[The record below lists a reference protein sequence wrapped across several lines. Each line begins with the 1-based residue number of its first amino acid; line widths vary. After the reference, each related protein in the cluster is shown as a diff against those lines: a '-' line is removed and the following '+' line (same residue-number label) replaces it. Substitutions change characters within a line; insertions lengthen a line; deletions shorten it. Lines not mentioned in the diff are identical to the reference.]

1 MEKERSEKHLEVLDL
16 PTGAR
21 ELVAECELTG
31 RRTFFQRN
39 GRLVAVLVS
48 HDEYVALRETIE
60 ITNDP
65 ALRARIESSDE
76 ELKRNAIMLPEDLFG
91 E

>member
-1 MEKERSEKHLEVLDL
+1 M
-16 PTGAR
+16 PTAAR

-39 GRLVAVLVS
+39 GRVVAVLVS
-48 HDEYVALRETIE
+48 HDEYLALRETIE
-60 ITNDP
+60 IANDV

-76 ELKRNAIMLPEDLFG
+76 EMKRNAIMLPEDLFG

>member
-1 MEKERSEKHLEVLDL
+1 MEVLDL

-31 RRTFFQRN
+31 RRSFFQRN
-39 GRLVAVLVS
+39 GRNVAVLLS
-48 HDEYVALRETIE
+48 YDEYLALRETIE
-60 ITNDP
+60 IANDP
-65 ALRARIESSDE
+65 ALRERIAASE
-76 ELKRNAIMLPEDLFG
+76 EDVNRGALMLPEDLFG

>member
-1 MEKERSEKHLEVLDL
+1 M
-16 PTGAR
+16 PTAAR

-39 GRLVAVLVS
+39 GRVVAVLVS
-48 HDEYVALRETIE
+48 HDEYLALRETIE
-60 ITNDP
+60 ISNDA

>member
-1 MEKERSEKHLEVLDL
+1 MEKQRIEKHLEVLDL
-16 PTGAR
+16 PTAAR

-39 GRLVAVLVS
+39 GRVVAVLVS
-48 HDEYVALRETIE
+48 HDEYLALRETIE
-60 ITNDP
+60 IANDV

-76 ELKRNAIMLPEDLFG
+76 EMKRNAIMLPEDLFG

>member
-1 MEKERSEKHLEVLDL
+1 M
-16 PTGAR
+16 PTAAR

-39 GRLVAVLVS
+39 GRVVAVLVS
-48 HDEYVALRETIE
+48 HDEYLALRETIE
-60 ITNDP
+60 ISNDV
-65 ALRARIESSDE
+65 ALRARIEASDE
-76 ELKRNAIMLPEDLFG
+76 EMKRNAIMLPEDLFG

>member
-1 MEKERSEKHLEVLDL
+1 M
-16 PTGAR
+16 PTAAR

-39 GRLVAVLVS
+39 GRVVAVLVS
-48 HDEYVALRETIE
+48 HDEYLALRETIE
-60 ITNDP
+60 IGNDA
-65 ALRARIESSDE
+65 ALRARIEASDD